1 VIRKLFCAA
10 LVTLGVTLDT
20 YFYAF
25 RFIADG
31 LPVVVAVASGVALE
45 LLLSFAVYNTRR
57 SKVFVVIAV
66 AITLYAVVQ
75 TSAGQTFALLSHTAG
90 IGVETETGTA
100 TFTMAQC
107 KENVARLTEE
117 ANIITGQLKSLQ
129 SVKARAE
136 YAGAI
141 SRANERLNQITR
153 ERTRLMD
160 TLLKT
165 SASTVSDARNADNQ
179 KSIYN
184 FYAGMVN
191 WQKDDWLKFV
201 FHFFLSVLLAIMAP
215 VGILSWGHAAATRP
229 EFSRQQIE
237 MFVAAAWY
245 RVRNNT
251 GSTVLSEVAYN
262 ELLQKRGHPVETGV
276 YFALMNKCMQC
287 GLVNTGGFALEKDHK
302 KVIEKLSGERPAA
315 GIAIKN
321 KMQKIKAYAAA
332 FVSARRLNYNDAQ
345 EGEHD

>member
-1 VIRKLFCAA
+1 MIKKIFCVA

-31 LPVVVAVASGVALE
+31 LPVVVAVSSGVALE
-45 LLLSFAVYNTRR
+45 LLLSFAVYNARR
-57 SKVFVVIAV
+57 SKVFIVIAV
-66 AITLYAVVQ
+66 AITLYAVIQ
-75 TSAGQTFALLSHTAG
+75 TAAGQTFALLSHTAG

-129 SVKARAE
+129 SVKARVE
-136 YAGAI
+136 YAGTI
-141 SRANERLNQITR
+141 NRANERLNQITR

-165 SASTVSDARNADNQ
+165 SAATVTDARDADSQ
-179 KSIYN
+179 TSIYG

-191 WQKDDWLKFV
+191 WKKDDWLKFV

-215 VGILSWGHAAATRP
+215 VGILSWGHAAAITP
-229 EFSRQQIE
+229 AFSRQQIE

-276 YFALMNKCMQC
+276 YFALMNRCIQC

-302 KVIEKLSGERPAA
+302 KVIEKLSGERPDVKN
-315 GIAIKN
+315 IIKN
-321 KMQKIKAYAAA
+321 KMRKIKNYTAA
-332 FVSARRLNYNDAQ
+332 FLAARLGAEN
-345 EGEHD
+345 GK

>member
-1 VIRKLFCAA
+1 MVKKIFCVA

-31 LPVVVAVASGVALE
+31 LPVVVAVSAGIALE
-45 LLLSFAVYNTRR
+45 LLLSFAVYNARH
-57 SKVFVVIAV
+57 SKVFAAIAV
-66 AITLYAVVQ
+66 AITFYAVIQ
-75 TSAGQTFALLSHTAG
+75 TAAGQTFALLSHTAG

-107 KENVARLTEE
+107 KENITRLSEE

-129 SVKARAE
+129 SVKARVE
-136 YAGAI
+136 YAGTI

-153 ERTRLMD
+153 ERSRLMD
-160 TLLKT
+160 ILLKT
-165 SASTVSDARNADNQ
+165 SAATVTDARDADSQ
-179 KSIYN
+179 KSIYS

-191 WQKDDWLKFV
+191 WKQDDWLKFI

-215 VGILSWGHAAATRP
+215 VGILSWGHAAAVRP
-229 EFSRQQIE
+229 EFSRQQVE

-245 RVRNNT
+245 RIRNNT
-251 GSTVLSEVAYN
+251 GMTVLSEVAYN

-276 YFALMNKCMQC
+276 YFALMNRCVQS

-302 KVIEKLSGERPAA
+302 KVIEKLAGARPAA
-315 GIAIKN
+315 RLVIKN
-321 KMQKIKAYAAA
+321 KIQKIRESVKKYVAAR
-332 FVSARRLNYNDAQ
+332 SAR
-345 EGEHD
+345 EGNE

>member
-1 VIRKLFCAA
+1 MIRKIFCAA
-10 LVTLGVTLDT
+10 LVALGVTLDT

-31 LPVVVAVASGVALE
+31 LPVIVAVASGIALE
-45 LLLSFAVYNTRR
+45 LLLSFAVYNVRR
-57 SKVFVVIAV
+57 SRVFVVIAV
-66 AITLYAVVQ
+66 AITVYAVVQ

-107 KENVARLTEE
+107 KENVARLTDE

-129 SVKARAE
+129 SVKARVE
-136 YAGAI
+136 YAGTI
-141 SRANERLNQITR
+141 NRANERLNQIMR

-160 TLLKT
+160 VLLKT
-165 SASTVSDARNADNQ
+165 SAATVTDARDADSQ

-215 VGILSWGHAAATRP
+215 VGIISWSHQAAFHV
-229 EFSRQQIE
+229 EYSRQQVE

-251 GSTVLSEVAYN
+251 GMTVLSEVQYN

-276 YFALMNKCMQC
+276 YFALMNKCVQS

-302 KVIEKLSGERPAA
+302 KVIEKLMGEHPAA
-315 GIAIKN
+315 GTVIGN
-321 KMQKIKAYAAA
+321 KIQCVKERAVNFFNRAVEEEK
-332 FVSARRLNYNDAQ
+332 
-345 EGEHD
+345 

>member
-1 VIRKLFCAA
+1 MIRKIFCAA
-10 LVTLGVTLDT
+10 LVVLGITLDT

-31 LPVVVAVASGVALE
+31 LPVVVAISSGIALE
-45 LLLSFAVYNTRR
+45 LLLSFAVYNARR
-57 SKVFVVIAV
+57 SKVFIAIAV

-107 KENVARLTEE
+107 KENIARLTDE

-129 SVKARAE
+129 SVKARVE
-136 YAGAI
+136 YAGTI
-141 SRANERLNQITR
+141 NRANERLNQIMR

-160 TLLKT
+160 VLLKT
-165 SASTVSDARNADNQ
+165 SAATVTGARNADSQ
-179 KSIYN
+179 KSIYS

-191 WQKDDWLKFV
+191 WKKDDWLKFI

-215 VGILSWGHAAATRP
+215 VGILSWRHTAETSTP

-251 GSTVLSEVAYN
+251 GMTVLSEVAYN
-262 ELLQKRGHPVETGV
+262 DLLQKRGHPVETGV

-302 KVIEKLSGERPAA
+302 KVIEKLAGERADTKV
-315 GIAIKN
+315 IIKN
-321 KMQKIKAYAAA
+321 TLQKIKEV
-332 FVSARRLNYNDAQ
+332 FNH
-345 EGEHD
+345 EHKIFRNRKTS

>member
-1 VIRKLFCAA
+1 
-10 LVTLGVTLDT
+10 
-20 YFYAF
+20 
-25 RFIADG
+25 
-31 LPVVVAVASGVALE
+31 
-45 LLLSFAVYNTRR
+45 
-57 SKVFVVIAV
+57 VFVAIAV

-90 IGVETETGTA
+90 VGVETETGTA

-129 SVKARAE
+129 SVKARVE
-136 YAGAI
+136 YAGTI

-160 TLLKT
+160 VLLKT
-165 SASTVSDARNADNQ
+165 SAATVTDARDADSQ

-215 VGILSWGHAAATRP
+215 VGILSWGRVAAARP

-276 YFALMNKCMQC
+276 YFALMNRCVQLE
-287 GLVNTGGFALEKDHK
+287 LVNTGGFALEKDHK
-302 KVIEKLSGERPAA
+302 KVIEKLSGERPAV

-321 KMQKIKAYAAA
+321 KMQKIKVYVAA
-332 FVSARRLNYNDAQ
+332 FVSARRMTK
-345 EGEHD
+345 

>member
-1 VIRKLFCAA
+1 VIRKIFCVA
-10 LVTLGVTLDT
+10 LVALGITLDT

-31 LPVVVAVASGVALE
+31 LPVVVAIASGIALE

-66 AITLYAVVQ
+66 AITLYAVIQ
-75 TSAGQTFALLSHTAG
+75 TAAGQTFALLSHTAG

-100 TFTMAQC
+100 TFTIAQC

-129 SVKARAE
+129 SVKARVE
-136 YAGAI
+136 YAGTI
-141 SRANERLNQITR
+141 SRANERLNQIMR

-160 TLLKT
+160 VLLKT
-165 SASTVSDARNADNQ
+165 SAATVTGARNADSQ
-179 KSIYN
+179 KSIYS

-191 WQKDDWLKFV
+191 WKKDDWLKFI

-215 VGILSWGHAAATRP
+215 VGILSWRHTAETSTP

-251 GSTVLSEVAYN
+251 GMTVLSEVAYN
-262 ELLQKRGHPVETGV
+262 DLLQKRGHPVETGV

-302 KVIEKLSGERPAA
+302 KVIEKLAGERADTKV
-315 GIAIKN
+315 IIKN
-321 KMQKIKAYAAA
+321 TLQKIKEV
-332 FVSARRLNYNDAQ
+332 FNH
-345 EGEHD
+345 EHKIFRNRKTS

>member
-1 VIRKLFCAA
+1 MIRKIFCVA
-10 LVTLGVTLDT
+10 LVALGITLDT

-45 LLLSFAVYNTRR
+45 LLLSFAVYNARR
-57 SKVFVVIAV
+57 SKVFIAIAV
-66 AITLYAVVQ
+66 AITLYAVIQ
-75 TSAGQTFALLSHTAG
+75 TAAGQTFALLSHTAG

-129 SVKARAE
+129 SVKARVE
-136 YAGAI
+136 YAGTI
-141 SRANERLNQITR
+141 NRANERLNQIMR

-160 TLLKT
+160 VLLKT
-165 SASTVSDARNADNQ
+165 SAATVTDARDADNQ

-215 VGILSWGHAAATRP
+215 VGILSWGHAAAIRA

-276 YFALMNKCMQC
+276 YFALMNKCVQFGM
-287 GLVNTGGFALEKDHK
+287 VNTGGFALEKDHK
-302 KVIEKLSGERPAA
+302 KVIEKLSGERPAV
-315 GIAIKN
+315 GLAIKN
-321 KMQKIKAYAAA
+321 KIRKVKEYVAA
-332 FVSARRLNYNDAQ
+332 FVAARRRREA
-345 EGEHD
+345 

>member
-1 VIRKLFCAA
+1 MIRKIFCAA
-10 LVTLGVTLDT
+10 LVALGITLDT

-31 LPVVVAVASGVALE
+31 LPVVVAVSSGVALE
-45 LLLSFAVYNTRR
+45 LLLSFAVFNARR
-57 SKVFVVIAV
+57 SKAFIAIAV

-129 SVKARAE
+129 SVKARVE
-136 YAGAI
+136 YAGTI
-141 SRANERLNQITR
+141 NRANERLNQIMR

-160 TLLKT
+160 VLLKT
-165 SASTVSDARNADNQ
+165 SAATVTGARDADNQ

-215 VGILSWGHAAATRP
+215 VGILSWGHAATIRA

-251 GSTVLSEVAYN
+251 GSTVLSEIAYN

-276 YFALMNKCMQC
+276 YFALMNKCVQS
-287 GLVNTGGFALEKDHK
+287 GFVNTGGFALEKDHK
-302 KVIEKLSGERPAA
+302 RVIEKLTGERPAA
-315 GIAIKN
+315 GITIKN
-321 KMQKIKAYAAA
+321 QIRKVKEYVAA
-332 FVSARRLNYNDAQ
+332 FISARRRREA
-345 EGEHD
+345 

>member
-1 VIRKLFCAA
+1 MIRKIFCAA
-10 LVTLGVTLDT
+10 LVVLGITLDT

-31 LPVVVAVASGVALE
+31 LPVVVAISSGIALE
-45 LLLSFAVYNTRR
+45 LLLSFAVYNARR
-57 SKVFVVIAV
+57 SKVFIAIAV

-107 KENVARLTEE
+107 KENIARLTDE

-129 SVKARAE
+129 SVKARVE
-136 YAGAI
+136 YAGTI
-141 SRANERLNQITR
+141 NRANERLNQIMR

-160 TLLKT
+160 VLLKT
-165 SASTVSDARNADNQ
+165 SAATVTGARNADSQ
-179 KSIYN
+179 KSIYS

-191 WQKDDWLKFV
+191 WKKDDWLKFI

-215 VGILSWGHAAATRP
+215 VGILSWGHAAAVHA
-229 EFSRQQIE
+229 EFTRQQIE

-276 YFALMNKCMQC
+276 YFALMNKCVQL
-287 GLVNTGGFALEKDHK
+287 GFVNTGGFALEKDHK
-302 KVIEKLSGERPAA
+302 RVIEKLIGERADTKVV
-315 GIAIKN
+315 IKN
-321 KMQKIKAYAAA
+321 TLQKIKGVFNHEYQKI
-332 FVSARRLNYNDAQ
+332 FSNRKTS
-345 EGEHD
+345 